1 MPASVNPT
9 PPGKKNQGIVDI
21 KCYQRGSPN
30 RG

>member
-9 PPGKKNQGIVDI
+9 PTRKKNQGIVDI
-21 KCYQRGSPN
+21 KRYDRGSPN